1 MWTDASDPD
10 SWVTALEAVPWYS
23 DSREKAMKTWVPAFL
38 IALVLALAEGFAA
51 AQQRAKVPRIGIL
64 GEPQNPSSVISKS
77 FRQGLNELG
86 YVEQQNVILEPRF
99 SSGQNARY
107 HDLAAELVGLQADV
121 IVAHTSPAI
130 YAVMGATRTIPIVMT
145 SPDDPVSEGIVRS
158 LEQPGG
164 NVTGVSGLVRELGGK
179 WLELLKEAIPSVKR
193 VVVLWSPASED
204 KSSTWR
210 GVELAARSLQVDL
223 LWRDVGRWGIRDV
236 ESAFRPATFWG
247 RADAFIVLPGG
258 IFRLSRYRSEI
269 LRLGLKTHL
278 PGMFWRG
285 DFADEGGLMAYGAK
299 PAEQSRRAA
308 YFVDKILKGAKPG
321 DLPVERPTQF
331 ELVINLKTAREI
343 GVTIQPEVLMFADRV
358 IK

>member
-1 MWTDASDPD
+1 MRLKFMLLLIM
-10 SWVTALEAVPWYS
+10 VLL
-23 DSREKAMKTWVPAFL
+23 AFT
-38 IALVLALAEGFAA
+38 EGFAG

-64 GEPQNPSSVISKS
+64 GELENPSSHILES

-86 YVEQQNVILEPRF
+86 YVEQQNVILESRF
-99 SSGQNARY
+99 SLGQNSRY
-107 HDLAAELVGLQADV
+107 QDLATELVALKTDV

-130 YAVMGATRTIPIVMT
+130 YAAIGATRTIPIVMT
-145 SPDDPVSEGIVRS
+145 SSDDPVSEGIVGS
-158 LEQPGG
+158 LERPGG

-179 WLELLKEAIPSVKR
+179 WLELLKEAIPSAKR
-193 VVVLWSPASED
+193 VVVLWSPASGD
-204 KSSTWR
+204 KFPTWR
-210 GVELAARSLQVDL
+210 GLELAARSLQVDL
-223 LWRDVGRWGIRDV
+223 LWRDVGRGGIRDV

-258 IFRLSRYRSEI
+258 IFRLNRYKSEI
-269 LRLGLKTHL
+269 LRLALRTQL
-278 PGMFWRG
+278 PGIFWRG

-331 ELVINLKTAREI
+331 ELVINLKTAKEI
-343 GVTIQPEVLMFADRV
+343 GVTIPPEMLMFADRV